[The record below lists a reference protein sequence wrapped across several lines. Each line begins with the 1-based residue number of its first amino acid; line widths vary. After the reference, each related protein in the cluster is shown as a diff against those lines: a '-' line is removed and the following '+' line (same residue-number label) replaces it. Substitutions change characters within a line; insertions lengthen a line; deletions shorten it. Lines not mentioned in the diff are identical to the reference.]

1 MFIVDSHLDLAYN
14 AIVKGRDPRLGVAK
28 IRAAEGPTA
37 RNFATVGLPE
47 MRRAGVGLIF
57 GTVFVSP
64 ATALFDPDP
73 PEFAYDTPDKAHKLG
88 MEQVDY
94 YRRLVDEEEDLR
106 LVTNTA
112 ELDEVVKSH
121 EEGNDPLLGIV
132 ILMEGADYIRKPEEA
147 ALWYERGVRLI
158 GPAWDDTRYCA
169 GAWRDSKQG
178 LTKDGYALLEVMAGL
193 GMILDL
199 THMSEVGT
207 FQALDAYP
215 GAIVATHANARAIVP
230 RERQL
235 NDRQIRL
242 IGERDGIVG
251 AVLANFFLKA
261 DYERGHKESVP
272 VAQLVAHIDHVCQVI
287 GDARHAG
294 IGSDLDGGF
303 GMRDIPDP
311 MDSIADLPLIAAG
324 LREKGYTDEDT
335 AGIMGG
341 NWVNLL
347 RRVWG

>member
-14 AIVKGRDPRLGVAK
+14 AIVKGRDPRLGVAR
-28 IRAAEGPTA
+28 IRADEGPSA
-37 RNFATVGLPE
+37 RNIATVGLPE
-47 MRRAGVGLIF
+47 MRQAGIGLIF
-57 GTVFVSP
+57 GSIFVSP
-64 ATALFDPDP
+64 ASAPFERDPNEFTYET
-73 PEFAYDTPDKAHKLG
+73 PEQAHKLG
-88 MEQVDY
+88 MAQIDY

-121 EEGNDPLLGIV
+121 EEGEKPLLGIV
-132 ILMEGADYIRKPEEA
+132 ILMEGADPIRRPEEVA
-147 ALWYERGVRLI
+147 QWYERGVRLI

-178 LTKDGYALLEVMAGL
+178 LTGDGYALLEVMADL

-199 THMSEVGT
+199 THMSEVAT
-207 FQALDAYP
+207 FQSFDTYR

-230 RERQL
+230 TERQL
-235 NDRQIRL
+235 SDKQIAL

-251 AVLANFFLKA
+251 AVLCNNFLLPG
-261 DYERGHKESVP
+261 YVRGSKESVP
-272 VAQLVAHIDHVCQVI
+272 VSQLVAHMDHVCQVI

-303 GMRDIPDP
+303 GLRDIPDP
-311 MDSIADLPLIAAG
+311 MDSIADMPLIAAG
-324 LREKGYTDEDT
+324 LREKGYSETDI
-335 AGIMGG
+335 AGIMGM
-341 NWVNLL
+341 NWVALL
-347 RRVWG
+347 RRVWP